1 MNTKSLLLS
10 VLFATGF
17 ASQAWA
23 LDGFRDEFYTPPVT
37 TTQPEVDRTLTKR
50 YPDERRDS
58 GKWQTYVGRE
68 VENKDG
74 DVLGKVTELALDMKN
89 GRVLAVIVSQEGP
102 TAETPPIQVAVPP
115 TALSEV
121 KEGGTEG
128 SLVLDVSPE
137 KFAVA
142 PRLNGAHW
150 NDYFA
155 SGNMARVY
163 RFFDVEPYFST
174 STEMALGTV
183 KRSSSVK
190 GLPVWDEHSRVGHVT
205 AVRVDQKTE
214 RLMYVIASEDSVIS
228 SKCDVLASHAKLNS
242 GQTALNLDV
251 PKQSGVAVKPLNLR

>member
-1 MNTKSLLLS
+1 MNTKSFLLS
-10 VLFATGF
+10 ALLVTGF
-17 ASQAWA
+17 AGQAWA

-37 TTQPEVDRTLTKR
+37 TTQPDVDRTLTKR

-74 DVLGKVTELALDMKN
+74 DVFGKVTDLALDMKN

-102 TAETPPIQVAVPP
+102 TAETPPIQVAVPS
-115 TALSEV
+115 TAFSEV
-121 KEGGTEG
+121 KEGGVNG
-128 SLVLDVSPE
+128 ILVLDVSPE

-142 PRLNGAHW
+142 PRLNGARW

-155 SGNMARVY
+155 SGNMTRVY
-163 RFFDVEPYFST
+163 RFFDVEPYFS
-174 STEMALGTV
+174 SNTEMALGTV

-190 GLPVWDEHSRVGHVT
+190 GLPVWDTNSRVGRVT
-205 AVRVDQKTE
+205 AVRVDHKTQ
-214 RLMYVIASEDSVIS
+214 RLMYVIASEDSAIS

-251 PKQSGVAVKPLNLR
+251 PKQSGVAVGPLNLR